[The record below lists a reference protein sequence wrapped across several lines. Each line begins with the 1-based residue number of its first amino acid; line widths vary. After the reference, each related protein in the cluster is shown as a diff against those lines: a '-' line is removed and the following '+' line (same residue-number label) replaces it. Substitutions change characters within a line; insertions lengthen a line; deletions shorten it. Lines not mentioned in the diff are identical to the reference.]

1 LPTEALGIVHIV
13 TNSSKDQTIWLV
25 RHGEST
31 WNVLGL
37 VQGHADEAVLT
48 RQGRRQAQLL
58 THRLGGRTIDAVHTS
73 DLRRAK
79 ETAEILAQSLGLP
92 TQPHTA
98 LRERGLGVVEGS
110 PVSSLTPEDS
120 GIDGDRVVD
129 TGARPVGGESL
140 EDLYRRAAD
149 FVDWLQHRP
158 HPDGAD
164 TLVVAHGG
172 TVRMIRAYCAGRS
185 VPDMTWDTVPNG
197 SLWRVRVPSHDAAGG
212 AASVGA
218 GRSSLHPNTVRTK
231 GSA

>member
-1 LPTEALGIVHIV
+1 MAIV
-13 TNSSKDQTIWLV
+13 TKNSKNQTIWLV

-37 VQGHADEAVLT
+37 VQGHADDAVLT

-73 DLRRAK
+73 DLHRAH
-79 ETAEILAQSLGLP
+79 ETAAILAQSLGLV
-92 TQPHTA
+92 TESHTA
-98 LRERGLGVVEGS
+98 LRERSLGIREGS
-110 PVSSLTPEDS
+110 PVSSLSPQDT

-129 TGARPVGGESL
+129 TEARPVGGESL
-140 EDLYRRAAD
+140 EDLYQRAAG
-149 FVDWLQHRP
+149 FVDWLRHRP
-158 HPDGAD
+158 HHAD

-185 VPDMTWDTVPNG
+185 VHDITWDTVPNG
-197 SLWRVRVPSHDAAGG
+197 SLWRVRVPSDDADRGPTSIG
-212 AASVGA
+212 AL
-218 GRSSLHPNTVRTK
+218 RSGLNPSNVRTK

>member
-1 LPTEALGIVHIV
+1 MAN
-13 TNSSKDQTIWLV
+13 NSTDQTLWLV

-73 DLRRAK
+73 DLRRAQ
-79 ETAEILAQSLGLP
+79 ETAAILARSLGLQA
-92 TQPHTA
+92 QPHTA
-98 LRERGLGVVEGS
+98 LRERGLGIREGS
-110 PVSSLTPEDS
+110 PVSSLSPEET

-129 TGARPVGGESL
+129 TGTRPVGGESL
-140 EDLYRRAAD
+140 EDLYQRAAD
-149 FVDWLQHRP
+149 FVDWLRHRP
-158 HPDGAD
+158 HPHHAD

-185 VPDMTWDTVPNG
+185 VDDMTWDTVPNG
-197 SLWRVRVPSHDAAGG
+197 SLWRVRVPSDDAACGEAALG
-212 AASVGA
+212 A
-218 GRSSLHPNTVRTK
+218 RRPSLNPSTVRTK